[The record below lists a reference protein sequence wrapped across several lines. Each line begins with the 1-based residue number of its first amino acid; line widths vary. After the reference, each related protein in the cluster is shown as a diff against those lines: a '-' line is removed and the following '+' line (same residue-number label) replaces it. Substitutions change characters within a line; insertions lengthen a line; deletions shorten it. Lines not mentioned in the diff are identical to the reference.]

1 MIMAIYLAFK
11 EIWHSKGRF
20 FLIALIVALIT
31 TLVLFIAALA
41 EGLGN
46 GNREY
51 IQKLNGEVI
60 IYQENVKLSI
70 AGSRIGRSTL
80 NSIRRVEGVVDAGQV
95 FFSDATMVFADGQEE
110 LDISLIGVEPGH
122 PGEPEV
128 LQGGQLSR
136 SSGNDVIIDGNVA
149 ARRGVQ
155 VGDTITIK
163 VTQGTAEELYAL
175 TVVGITD
182 GRQYFIRPSLI
193 VPYLTWDK
201 VRPQGEN
208 EPNQGE
214 LISNI
219 IVAKIAEPTQ
229 WQAMARKIEGEAG
242 RVEATDRSTAYEATP
257 GYSAQQSTLD
267 TQRYFTFFI
276 GILVIGGFFQIQT
289 LQKVA
294 QIGMLKA
301 VGASNWTIALA
312 AVAQIVAI
320 NAIGVAIGAVG
331 SLLLG
336 ASFPPGIPIVFTG
349 DAVAA
354 AVGALMTIGPLGGL
368 VSVFAL
374 LKIEPLTALGL
385 AQ

>member
-1 MIMAIYLAFK
+1 MAIYLAFK

-20 FLIALIVALIT
+20 LLIASIVALIT

-46 GNREY
+46 GNREL
-51 IQKLNGEVI
+51 IQKFNGELV
-60 IYQENVKLSI
+60 IYQENTKLAI

-80 NSIRRVEGVVDAGQV
+80 NAIRRVDGVEDAGQV
-95 FFSDATMVFADGQEE
+95 FISDATMVFADGQDV
-110 LDISLIGVEPGH
+110 LDVTLVGVEPGH
-122 PGEPEV
+122 TGEPEV
-128 LQGGQLSR
+128 LQGRPLER
-136 SSGNDVIIDGNVA
+136 SNSNEVIIGGNVA
-149 ARRGVQ
+149 ARRGVG
-155 VGDTITIK
+155 VGDTIAIR
-163 VTQGTAEELYAL
+163 VTQGTKEEIYQL

-193 VPYLTWDK
+193 LPYLTWEK
-201 VRPQGEN
+201 VRPQGANEN
-208 EPNQGE
+208 TEGE

-219 IVAKIAEPTQ
+219 VVAKLAQPDQ
-229 WQAMARKIEGEAG
+229 WQVMARKIEIEVGG
-242 RVEATDRSTAYEATP
+242 VEAVDRVTAYEAAP

-301 VGASNWTIALA
+301 IGASNLVVAFA
-312 AVAQIVAI
+312 AVTQIVAI
-320 NAIGVAIGAVG
+320 NALGVAIGAVG

-336 ASFPPGIPIVFTG
+336 LSFPPGIPIVFTG
-349 DAVAA
+349 DAIVA
-354 AVGALMTIGPLGGL
+354 AVGALMLIGPLGGL

>member
-1 MIMAIYLAFK
+1 MAIYLAFK

-20 FLIALIVALIT
+20 LLIAVIVALIT

-46 GNREY
+46 GNREF
-51 IQKLNGEVI
+51 IQKLNGELV
-60 IYQENVKLSI
+60 IYQENVKLSVS
-70 AGSRIGRSTL
+70 GSRIGRSTL
-80 NSIRRVEGVVDAGQV
+80 NSIRRVEGVIDAGQV
-95 FFSDATMVFADGQEE
+95 FFSDATMLFADGQDE
-110 LDISLIGVEPGH
+110 LDISLIGVEPGR
-122 PGEPEV
+122 PGEPAV
-128 LQGGQLSR
+128 LQGQQLSR
-136 SSGNDVIIDGNVA
+136 SSSNEVIIDGNVA
-149 ARRGVQ
+149 ARRGVK
-155 VGDTITIK
+155 VGDAISIK
-163 VTQGTAEELYAL
+163 VTQGTKEEIYSL
-175 TVVGITD
+175 TVVGVTD
-182 GRQYFIRPSLI
+182 GRQFFIRPSLI
-193 VPYLTWDK
+193 LPYLTWDK

-208 EPNQGE
+208 ENNQGE

-219 IVAKIAEPTQ
+219 VVAKLADPEA
-229 WQAMARKIEGEAG
+229 WSAMARKIEGEVG
-242 RVEATDRSTAYEATP
+242 KVEAVDRVTAYEATP

-301 VGASNWTIALA
+301 IGASNWTIALA

-320 NAIGVAIGAVG
+320 NALGVAIGAVG

-349 DAVAA
+349 DAVTA